1 MNKRR
6 RTTILSGLLVLVG
19 GASHLA
25 YVVRQRK
32 DPSVCPYGLRFSL
45 AHHAPSSPARGCA
58 RSSLPSPARG
68 CSRSDLVAAT
78 TASMPLGG

>member
-6 RTTILSGLLVLVG
+6 RTIILIGLLVLVG
-19 GASHLA
+19 EASLLA

-45 AHHAPSSPARGCA
+45 VHVQMR
-58 RSSLPSPARG
+58 R
-68 CSRSDLVAAT
+68 
-78 TASMPLGG
+78 